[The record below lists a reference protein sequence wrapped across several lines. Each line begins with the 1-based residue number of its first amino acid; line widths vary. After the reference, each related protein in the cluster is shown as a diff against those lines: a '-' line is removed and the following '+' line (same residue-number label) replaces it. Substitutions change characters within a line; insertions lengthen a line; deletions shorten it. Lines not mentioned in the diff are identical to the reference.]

1 MVRTIALDML
11 KAVKSIKEETNMKK
25 DYTVCKLFG
34 GYLLILFLMIISGD
48 VNAQSYE
55 CDEDICVVEF
65 NASWNSANNVEWL
78 SNLSEVGTKRILID
92 KGDWQKKFS
101 IFVTPTIIIFV
112 GGEEKKRYQANI
124 MMQMETTENEV
135 QNKIDEII
143 MEEF

>member
-1 MVRTIALDML
+1 MHSHMNATRIFV
-11 KAVKSIKEETNMKK
+11 
-25 DYTVCKLFG
+25 
-34 GYLLILFLMIISGD
+34 LL
-48 VNAQSYE
+48 
-55 CDEDICVVEF
+55 
-65 NASWNSANNVEWL
+65 NSANNVEWL
-78 SNLSEVGTKRILID
+78 GNLSEVGTKRILID

-124 MMQMETTENEV
+124 MMEMEATKKEV

>member
-1 MVRTIALDML
+1 
-11 KAVKSIKEETNMKK
+11 MKK
-25 DYTVCKLFG
+25 DYTVWKIFG
-34 GYLLILFLMIISGD
+34 GYLLIILFMILSSPANGQTY
-48 VNAQSYE
+48 N

-65 NASWNSANNVEWL
+65 NASWNAKNNVDWL
-78 SNLSEVGTKRILID
+78 SKLTDVGTKRILID

-124 MMQMETTENEV
+124 MMEMEATKKEV